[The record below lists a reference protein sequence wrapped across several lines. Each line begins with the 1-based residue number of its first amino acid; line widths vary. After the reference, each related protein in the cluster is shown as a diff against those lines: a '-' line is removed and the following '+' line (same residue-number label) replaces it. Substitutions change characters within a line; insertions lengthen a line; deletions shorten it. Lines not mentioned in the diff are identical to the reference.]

1 MRETLKL
8 FFLAFIFI
16 CLLLAAACKN
26 PGEREF
32 EPLYSSYQEI
42 LSDTGPDYDVLEKKI
57 EDLQKK
63 IRTYLKDFPKS
74 SKRSEAERILS
85 EIEDKRLKLQ
95 REQFDY
101 SELEKQFKRNPTP
114 YEADTEIDEI
124 KNFIRK
130 YPRSPKRSCLT
141 DRLDELN
148 FKKFQVETAVA
159 LNTIP
164 DLNRVVQISRNY
176 MGHIEKKNLKDQLKD
191 KINKTEGQ
199 RKTIYENE
207 FFLKANELL
216 KRMRWQAIEIGKK
229 SHRFSKIESIKETVI
244 SGDVS
249 TPVNHVTVVREYNIH
264 MRGAIIGHNR
274 FRVTIQAKGIIN
286 GTLQGG
292 VSYSVTEAVKVSDF
306 RIN

>member
-1 MRETLKL
+1 MRETLK
-8 FFLAFIFI
+8 FIFI
-16 CLLLAAACKN
+16 SFILICLLQIVACKA
-26 PGEREF
+26 PGEGEF

-42 LSDTGPDYDVLEKKI
+42 LADSGPDYEVLEKKI
-57 EDLQKK
+57 ENLQKK
-63 IRTYLKDFPKS
+63 IRIYLKGFPQSK
-74 SKRSEAERILS
+74 KRSEAERILS
-85 EIEDKRLKLQ
+85 ETKDMKLKLQ
-95 REQFDY
+95 QEQFDY

-124 KNFIRK
+124 KNFIRT
-130 YPRSPKRSCLT
+130 YPRSLKRSCLT

-148 FKKFQVETAVA
+148 FKKFQAETAVA

-164 DLNRVVQISRNY
+164 DVNRVVQISGNY
-176 MGHIEKKNLKDQLKD
+176 MGKIQKKNLKDQVKD

-199 RKTIYENE
+199 RKTIYRNE
-207 FFLKANELL
+207 FFSKANELL
-216 KRMRWQAIEIGKK
+216 KRMRWQAIEIAKK
-229 SHRFSKIESIKETVI
+229 SHRFSKIESVKETVI

-274 FRVTIQAKGIIN
+274 FRLTIQAKGIIN

-292 VSYSVTEAVKVSDF
+292 VSYSVSEAVKVSDF
-306 RIN
+306 QIN